1 MTQMVDTER
10 LLRERIERLEV
21 ALRAIDTSHSLP
33 PHFDPA
39 EWWKH
44 LASKRR
50 EIARVA
56 LAYEDDDSFFVSLGG
71 PYSDPSCPPDTD
83 NH

>member
-10 LLRERIERLEV
+10 LLRERIERLET
-21 ALRAIDTSHSLP
+21 ALRAINVSEILP
-33 PHFDPA
+33 KHFDAA
-39 EWWKH
+39 EFWKH
-44 LASKRR
+44 IASKRR

-56 LAYEDDDSFFVSLGG
+56 LAYEDDESFFVSLGG
-71 PYSDPSCPPDTD
+71 PYNDPSCPPDTD